1 MLEVEVKAVVDDIEA
16 RVARLRAAGAEEI
29 FSGRMRDLRYDTP
42 DRALAAVDEVL
53 RVRVYS
59 SPSGDA
65 AHLDWKG
72 ATRINSGLKTRE
84 ELTTSAGDA
93 AGLRAI
99 LEALGYIVTREIE
112 REVTMHRLGEA
123 TVRFERY
130 PRMDDLVEVEGTAA
144 AIEGAIET
152 MGMERSAFTADRL
165 PDFARRFEQRTGQ
178 RAALC
183 AGELAGNYIYD
194 LEQA

>member
-1 MLEVEVKAVVDDIEA
+1 MLEVEVKAVVDDLSA
-16 RVARLRAAGAEEI
+16 RKERIAAAGAEEV

-42 DRALAAVDEVL
+42 DRALAAKDHVL
-53 RVRVYS
+53 RVRVYETEA
-59 SPSGDA
+59 GET

-72 ATRINSGLKTRE
+72 VTRIESGLKARE
-84 ELTTSAGDA
+84 ELTTGVTDLARLTG
-93 AGLRAI
+93 I

-112 REVTMHRLGEA
+112 REVFVYRLGGA

-130 PRMDDLVEVEGTAA
+130 PRMDELVEVEGAPA
-144 AIEGAIET
+144 AIERAIAT
-152 MGMERSAFTADRL
+152 LGMAREAFTAERL
-165 PDFARRFEQRTGQ
+165 PDFARRFESRTGE

-183 AGELAGNYIYD
+183 AAELAGDYRYD